1 MKYKLIVAAIIL
13 IPALVN
19 AEKPYFQQDVTY
31 DIKAEL
37 DTESAV
43 LAGIENIRYINNSPD
58 TLHEIYFHLFY
69 NAFQPG
75 SYLDMQ
81 NRERGYYRISR
92 LNEKDRGYMNIDLIK
107 IDEIEIED
115 YVIDNTIMEVPLA
128 TPLEPSDSVSFYIE
142 FTGQIPKRGSR
153 AAHRGKQFDVGQWYP
168 KPVVYDRYG
177 WHVHQYLDHEFYAE
191 FADFNIELTIPSDYI
206 VAHMGMLL
214 NEEEIFG
221 GKLPMPE
228 GDSIITN
235 ALESLEIDSAK
246 VEIDEIEVADDTTGS
261 PMSDTSNTGLEI
273 VEDAADTI
281 EVVTEELDL
290 KTWKMRAENVHDFT
304 FCADPK
310 FIMDI
315 CRYKDTVIKTYYKKS
330 TKKRWEY
337 DVADYT
343 RKAIRLFSENYF
355 PYPYGQFSTVAS
367 LVSSGGM
374 EYPQL
379 TMISQRSALRG
390 EQYLRIESI
399 IAHEL
404 GHAWFAG
411 ILGFNETEQSF
422 LDEGLAS
429 FATIQ
434 YMERYHGRRH
444 NNFAYKKKWQRK
456 LLPNGDERNDDQK
469 RYISRAIMKN
479 ADPMI
484 TPPHLFK
491 SGRYYGAS
499 YYKASTVYLML
510 QYVLGDEQFDR
521 FMKLLFEKWAFKHP
535 YLSDFQAVAE
545 EIYGGNLDWFFRQ
558 WFTTTWTLDYSLD
571 GFKTGTTIVD
581 GVPSFSTMVS
591 IGKRG
596 RCISPLDVTFYFED
610 GSTDTAYIPVDV
622 WTDGQTKFDTTLF
635 FPTKP
640 DKAVINPDIR
650 LGDIN
655 RLNNSSGL
663 PPVNWQFMVPR
674 FIYRDNY
681 VENYVES
688 YTIAHNPTVWYN
700 SVDGAKIGYRF
711 DGSHLGVVKK
721 MQLEVSLG
729 LNNRAVNYD
738 AGFTDRL
745 VGINPNLQY
754 HFRSRELEG
763 RGRQEVGIFW
773 DRRSRRSGNFF
784 RMDLS
789 LNRNYQYDSE
799 YIYGAGWSIG
809 DINTIELN
817 IARRQGK
824 RFSEIYF
831 RTSLISSIPGTD
843 YNFTRAEADLTFIL
857 FGIVGN
863 DTRIHIKGGISDGN
877 VPLERRFFLSS
888 ADPYEI
894 WESPLF
900 RSKGTLPD
908 QWKDDGHLFKPGGA
922 GLYGYLDQGMTGTR
936 MVSAKIER
944 DLPRIRFPVSIP
956 YLSKQVRSIAPTMY
970 LASGY
975 VWEEPENMK
984 INDIL
989 SEAGLSFNY
998 SIPYLNLFI
1007 SENEFTLYLPLWLS
1021 DPALDEDK
1029 FKWRWLFSITP

>member
-1 MKYKLIVAAIIL
+1 MKYRLAAAVVLL
-13 IPALVN
+13 IPALVG

-37 DTESAV
+37 DVESAV
-43 LAGIENIRYINNSPD
+43 LAGIENITYINNSPD

-75 SYLDMQ
+75 SYLDKQ

-92 LNEKDRGYMNIDLIK
+92 LSQKDRGYMNIDLIR
-107 IDEIEIED
+107 IDEIEIDD
-115 YVIDNTIMEVPLA
+115 YVIDNTIMIVPL
-128 TPLEPSDSVSFYIE
+128 PMSLGPSDSISFYIE
-142 FTGQIPKRGSR
+142 FTAQIPKRGSR
-153 AAHRGKQFDVGQWYP
+153 TAHRGKQFDIGQWYP

-177 WHVHQYLDHEFYAE
+177 WHVHQHLDHEFYAE
-191 FADFNIELTIPSDYI
+191 FADFNIELTLPSDYI
-206 VAHMGMLL
+206 VAHMGKLL
-214 NEEEIFG
+214 NEEEVFG

-228 GDSIITN
+228 GDSIIVN
-235 ALESLEIDSAK
+235 ALESLEIDSAE
-246 VEIDEIEVADDTTGS
+246 VEIDEIEVADDTAGS
-261 PMSDTSNTGLEI
+261 PMSDTSNTDLEI

-290 KTWKMRAENVHDFT
+290 KTWKIKAENVHDFT

-355 PYPYGQFSTVAS
+355 PYPYGQFSTVVS

-379 TMISQRSALRG
+379 TMISQRSAFRG
-390 EQYLRIESI
+390 EQYLRIEST

-444 NNFAYKKKWQRK
+444 NNFAYKKEWQRK

-484 TPPHLFK
+484 TPPNLFK
-491 SGRYYGAS
+491 SGRYYSAS
-499 YYKASTVYLML
+499 YYKASTVYIML

-521 FMKLLFEKWAFKHP
+521 FMKLLFERWAFKHP
-535 YLSDFQAVAE
+535 YLSDFQAIAE

-558 WFTTTWTLDYSLD
+558 WFTTNWTLDYSLD
-571 GFKTGTTIVD
+571 GFKTREVIVD
-581 GVPSFSTMVS
+581 DISGFNSTVS
-591 IGKRG
+591 IKKRG
-596 RCISPLDVTFYFED
+596 RCISPLDVTFYFEN
-610 GSTDTAYIPVDV
+610 GSTDTAYVPVDV
-622 WTDGQTKFDTTLF
+622 WMDGRTKFDTTVFL
-635 FPTKP
+635 PAKP
-640 DKAVINPDIR
+640 EKAVINPDVR

-663 PPVNWQFMVPR
+663 PPVNWQFMVPE
-674 FIYRDNY
+674 FIYSDNY
-681 VENYVES
+681 IENYVES

-700 SVDGAKIGYRF
+700 SVDGAKIGYQF
-711 DGSHLGVVKK
+711 DGSYLGVTEKTQV
-721 MQLEVSLG
+721 EASLG
-729 LNNRAVNYD
+729 LNNLAVNYD
-738 AGFTDRL
+738 AGVTDRL

-763 RGRQEVGIFW
+763 RGRQEMGIFW
-773 DRRSRRSGNFF
+773 DRRSRWSDNLF

-789 LNRNYQYDSE
+789 LNRSYQYDSE
-799 YIYGAGWSIG
+799 YIYGPSWSEG
-809 DINTIELN
+809 DINTINLN
-817 IARRQGK
+817 LIKQQEK
-824 RFSEIYF
+824 RFSQVRF
-831 RTSLISSIPGTD
+831 RTSLISSIPGTRYD
-843 YNFTRAEADLTFIL
+843 FTRAEADLTFTL
-857 FGIVGN
+857 LDIVGN
-863 DTRIHIKGGISDGN
+863 DTRIRLKGGISDGN
-877 VPLERRFFLSS
+877 VPPERRFFLSS

-900 RSKGTLPD
+900 RSRGTLPD
-908 QWKDDGHLFKPGGA
+908 QWKDDGYLFKPGGA
-922 GLYGYLDQGMTGTR
+922 GLYGYLEQGLTGTR
-936 MVSAKIER
+936 MVSARLER
-944 DLPRIRFPVSIP
+944 DLPSIRFPISVP
-956 YLSKQVRSIAPTMY
+956 YLSTQIRRIAPTMY

-975 VWEEPENMK
+975 VWDKSENIK

-989 SEAGLSFNY
+989 SEAGLSFDY
-998 SIPYLNLFI
+998 SIPYLDLFI
-1007 SENEFTLYLPLWLS
+1007 SENDLTLYLPLWLS